1 MSCFLYAFVPCR
13 MSVQSHIVPFSCS
26 RGWLVREMD
35 NSWGRETRVASGFL
49 AAQLTF
55 SDLLFCLACR
65 ELTCMDW
72 RLGWHCGMGGMVQK
86 PLRDTWYNS
95 VNPELEIRG
104 PELWA
109 QLYSNELA
117 TRTWANDRI
126 SQGLSFLAL
135 EIKVWAGLFGSG
147 RGYCAAM
154 LMTPEAFPLWLSRNP
169 GFLGWWRCF

>member
-1 MSCFLYAFVPCR
+1 
-13 MSVQSHIVPFSCS
+13 
-26 RGWLVREMD
+26 
-35 NSWGRETRVASGFL
+35 
-49 AAQLTF
+49 
-55 SDLLFCLACR
+55 
-65 ELTCMDW
+65 
-72 RLGWHCGMGGMVQK
+72 MGGMVQK

-135 EIKVWAGLFGSG
+135 EIKV
-147 RGYCAAM
+147 
-154 LMTPEAFPLWLSRNP
+154 
-169 GFLGWWRCF
+169 